1 MGLFIIAKITILG
14 IFLLISIII
23 SLFIYIKY
31 IKNAKDKKKKLP
43 IFLEFVFGC
52 VIMVILVPFG
62 ESIGEYID
70 QKKAEQASVSQT
82 DDGEPQNTDK
92 PEPTTFGE
100 SEPNNDFS
108 NADLIPCNNYISGNF
123 KSSDD
128 CDFYYFTTDE
138 KISFQITLKHDY
150 NDSDN
155 DFCNVSVFSSD
166 DLENE
171 LYEKQVGIKESEV
184 TSPRIRVDKGTY
196 YIKFDPGYSISEN
209 LNKYEFIVS
218 TQNEADGFETEPNN
232 SINEAKSNNSI
243 LLNKEITGNIQTNQ
257 DIDYYYFSVSN
268 AGKLNISFSHDKIDE
283 DNTLWKIE
291 LLSENSNEP
300 LIKQDIKGTQALTQT
315 DMIIPSYE
323 NGGKNYYLKIYTN
336 YNYSDIDYKIC
347 VNYSAFPDSSE
358 DDNGLYKYDREPN
371 NSIDTATKIGLNEN
385 IEGNIQSTNDVD
397 YYEFYVSGDGQ
408 LSIQFSHD
416 FVDSDS
422 NSWKVYVL
430 SEISSENLLEFSVAQ
445 NESSFTSDTIRVPS
459 GTYYLKIEPTYN
471 YNNNPYNFKINFK

>member
-1 MGLFIIAKITILG
+1 MLVAT
-14 IFLLISIII
+14 III
-23 SLFIYIKY
+23 SRIAYIKLK
-31 IKNAKDKKKKLP
+31 IKDKELGH
-43 IFLEFVFGC
+43 ILAFWGIVIGAFLTITIPLITNICQYYNESHVEDTVVAEGEND
-52 VIMVILVPFG
+52 PQ
-62 ESIGEYID
+62 ESIED
-70 QKKAEQASVSQT
+70 TNS
-82 DDGEPQNTDK
+82 D
-92 PEPTTFGE
+92 PTSE

-108 NADLIPCNNYISGNF
+108 NADLIYCNKNFSGNF
-123 KSSDD
+123 ESSDD
-128 CDFYYFTTDE
+128 CDYYYFTTDE

-150 NDSDN
+150 NDSDS
-155 DFCNVSVFSSD
+155 DFCNISVFSSD

-171 LYEKQVGIKESEV
+171 LYEKQIGIKESEV

-196 YIKFDPGYSISEN
+196 YIKLDPGYSISEN
-209 LNKYEFIVS
+209 LNKYQFIVS
-218 TQNEADGFETEPNN
+218 TQNETDGFETEPNN

-243 LLNKEITGNIQTNQ
+243 LLNKEITGNLQTIE

-291 LLSENSNEP
+291 LLSENSDKP

-336 YNYSDIDYKIC
+336 YNYSDIDYKIR

-371 NSIDTATKIGLNEN
+371 NSIDAATKIVLNEN
-385 IEGNIQSTNDVD
+385 IEGNIQSTDDVD

-422 NSWKVYVL
+422 KSWKVYVL
-430 SEISSENLLEFSVAQ
+430 SENSSENLLEFSVAQ
-445 NESSFTSDTIRVPS
+445 NESTFTSDTIRVPS

-471 YNNNPYNFKINFK
+471 YNNNPYEFKINFK